1 MLESLFYLFNM
12 KYDNS
17 VFNCKL
23 AILFAY
29 LINLIKV
36 NNHVKNIFLQATAA
50 KLVENG
56 FDFTDSQV
64 DDPEVKEEVLRYN
77 LQGEWVK
84 ITFHFKAFK

>member
-1 MLESLFYLFNM
+1 MIIQFF
-12 KYDNS
+12 D
-17 VFNCKL
+17 CKF
-23 AILFAY
+23 ANLFAY
-29 LINLIKV
+29 LLNLIKV
-36 NNHVKNIFLQATAA
+36 NNQVKNIYLQATAA

-84 ITFHFKAFK
+84 ITFHF

>member
-1 MLESLFYLFNM
+1 MIIQFL
-12 KYDNS
+12 
-17 VFNCKL
+17 NCKF
-23 AILFAY
+23 ANLFAY
-29 LINLIKV
+29 LLNLIKV
-36 NNHVKNIFLQATAA
+36 NNQVKYTLLNYIIYLQATAA

-84 ITFHFKAFK
+84 ITFHF

>member
-1 MLESLFYLFNM
+1 MIIQFL
-12 KYDNS
+12 
-17 VFNCKL
+17 NCKF
-23 AILFAY
+23 ANLFAY
-29 LINLIKV
+29 LLNLIKV
-36 NNHVKNIFLQATAA
+36 NNQVKNIYLQATAA

-84 ITFHFKAFK
+84 ITFHF

>member
-1 MLESLFYLFNM
+1 MIIQF
-12 KYDNS
+12 
-17 VFNCKL
+17 FNCKF
-23 AILFAY
+23 ANLFAY
-29 LINLIKV
+29 LLNLIKV
-36 NNHVKNIFLQATAA
+36 NNQVKNIYLQATAA

-84 ITFHFKAFK
+84 ITFHF

>member
-1 MLESLFYLFNM
+1 MIIQF
-12 KYDNS
+12 
-17 VFNCKL
+17 FNCKF
-23 AILFAY
+23 ANLFAY
-29 LINLIKV
+29 LLKIKV
-36 NNHVKNIFLQATAA
+36 NNQVKYTLLNYIIYLQATAA

-84 ITFHFKAFK
+84 ITFHF

>member
-1 MLESLFYLFNM
+1 MIIQF
-12 KYDNS
+12 
-17 VFNCKL
+17 FNCKF
-23 AILFAY
+23 ANLFAY
-29 LINLIKV
+29 LLNLIEV
-36 NNHVKNIFLQATAA
+36 NNQVKNIYLQATAA

-84 ITFHFKAFK
+84 ITFHF

>member
-1 MLESLFYLFNM
+1 MIIQFL
-12 KYDNS
+12 
-17 VFNCKL
+17 NCKF
-23 AILFAY
+23 ANLFAY
-29 LINLIKV
+29 LLNLIKV
-36 NNHVKNIFLQATAA
+36 NNQVKNIYLQATAA

-84 ITFHFKAFK
+84 ITFHL